1 VVLVAGGTGALGAA
15 VSRAFVREGA
25 AVVTTYRSPEEFETL
40 RGSADGLAIEGERVD
55 VTDDAA
61 VHRLVA
67 TVRSRHSRLD
77 AVVNAVGGYVGGT
90 QLWELDPAGFDRM
103 LALNLRSIYA
113 LSRASVPAMLE
124 ARRGCLVNVAA
135 RAGVE
140 PPAGA
145 AAYAASKA
153 AAVALLESL
162 AAELR
167 GTGVRVNSILPSTI
181 DTPANRRAMPE
192 AAANG
197 KWPTPEDIASVILF
211 LCSQEA
217 RVIHGASIP
226 VYGN

>member
-1 VVLVAGGTGALGAA
+1 
-15 VSRAFVREGA
+15 
-25 AVVTTYRSPEEFETL
+25 
-40 RGSADGLAIEGERVD
+40 
-55 VTDDAA
+55 
-61 VHRLVA
+61 
-67 TVRSRHSRLD
+67 
-77 AVVNAVGGYVGGT
+77 
-90 QLWELDPAGFDRM
+90 
-103 LALNLRSIYA
+103 
-113 LSRASVPAMLE
+113 MLE
-124 ARRGCLVNVAA
+124 ARSGCLVNVAA
-135 RAGVE
+135 RAALE

-167 GTGVRVNSILPSTI
+167 GTGIRVNSILPSTI

-192 AAANG
+192 AAARSR
-197 KWPTPEDIASVILF
+197 WPTPEDIASVILF

>member
-1 VVLVAGGTGALGAA
+1 VSHAFAVEGALV
-15 VSRAFVREGA
+15 VS
-25 AVVTTYRSPEEFETL
+25 TYRSPDEFEAL
-40 RGSADGLAIEGERVD
+40 RASAAAAGLTIEGERVD
-55 VTDDAA
+55 VTDHAA
-61 VHRLVA
+61 VHQLIA
-67 TVRSRHSRLD
+67 LIRSRHSRLD
-77 AVVNAVGGYVGGT
+77 AVVNAVGGYLGGSK
-90 QLWELDPAGFDRM
+90 LWELDPEGFERM
-103 LALNLRSIYA
+103 LALNLRSVYA
-113 LSRASVPAMLE
+113 LSRAAVPAMLE

-135 RAGVE
+135 RAGVD
-140 PPAGA
+140 PPPGA

-153 AAVALLESL
+153 AALALLESL

-192 AAANG
+192 AAA
-197 KWPTPEDIASVILF
+197 KARWPTPEDIASVILF